1 MYYIGMDLHKQD
13 LVMAVEDE
21 QGPVGRP
28 RRIACR
34 DTEAIRAAV
43 ERWRPFRAVV
53 EASASYRWLYDLVSR
68 QGEMVLAH
76 PLRLRAIATARAK
89 TDKLDAALLARLLRA
104 NLIPAAYVPPERY
117 QRLRDLTRTRARLSY
132 GATLAKNQIH
142 ALLARANVHP
152 PLKTLFGPRGRRY
165 LAGLDLG
172 LSGNLARDELL
183 RRLEHYGRE
192 IAAFD
197 AHLEAVA
204 SEFPEAEALEV
215 LHGIGRYSALLVVAE
230 IGEPERFRNGRQVG
244 AYAGLTARVHQSGK
258 TEHRG
263 SVPASTA
270 GEADGSKQGS
280 RWLRWIL
287 VQAAIKLVRRDER
300 LQAFYQRIRRR
311 AGRNVARVAVARK
324 LAGICWVRLRRW
336 QREQAAA

>member
-1 MYYIGMDLHKQD
+1 MYYIGIDLHKQD
-13 LVMAVEDE
+13 LVMAMEDE
-21 QGPVGRP
+21 RGPVGRP

-34 DTEAIRAAV
+34 DVDAIRAAV
-43 ERWRPFRAVV
+43 QRWRPFRAVV
-53 EASASYRWLYDLVSR
+53 EASASYRWLYDLLTPV
-68 QGEMVLAH
+68 GEVVLAH
-76 PLRLRAIATARAK
+76 PLRLRAITAARAK
-89 TDKLDAALLARLLRA
+89 TDRLDARLLAQLLRA
-104 NLIPAAYVPPERY
+104 NLIPTAYVPPARY
-117 QRLRDLTRTRARLSY
+117 QQLRDLTRSRARLSH
-132 GATLAKNQIH
+132 GATLAKNQMH

-172 LSGNLARDELL
+172 LSGNLARDELV

-192 IAAFD
+192 IATLD

-204 SEFPEAEALEV
+204 SEFPQAEALQV

-244 AYAGLTARVHQSGK
+244 AYAGLTARVHQSGGH
-258 TEHRG
+258 EHRG
-263 SVPASTA
+263 NI
-270 GEADGSKQGS
+270 SKQGS

-300 LQAFYQRIRRR
+300 LANFYQRVRKRR
-311 AGRNVARVAVARK
+311 GRNVARVAVARK

-336 QREQAAA
+336 QREQATA

>member
-1 MYYIGMDLHKQD
+1 
-13 LVMAVEDE
+13 V
-21 QGPVGRP
+21 
-28 RRIACR
+28 
-34 DTEAIRAAV
+34 
-43 ERWRPFRAVV
+43 
-53 EASASYRWLYDLVSR
+53 
-68 QGEMVLAH
+68 
-76 PLRLRAIATARAK
+76 
-89 TDKLDAALLARLLRA
+89 
-104 NLIPAAYVPPERY
+104 
-117 QRLRDLTRTRARLSY
+117 
-132 GATLAKNQIH
+132 H

-152 PLKTLFGPRGRRY
+152 PFKTLFGKGGRRW
-165 LAGLDLG
+165 LAALDLG
-172 LSGNLARDELL
+172 LSGNLARDELV

-192 IAAFD
+192 IAVFD

-244 AYAGLTARVHQSGK
+244 AYAGLTARVHQSGGH
-258 TEHRG
+258 EHRG
-263 SVPASTA
+263 SI
-270 GEADGSKQGS
+270 SKQGS

-300 LQAFYQRIRRR
+300 LGNFYTRVRKRR
-311 AGRNVARVAVARK
+311 GRNVARVAVARK

>member
-1 MYYIGMDLHKQD
+1 MYYIGIDLHKQD

-21 QGPVGRP
+21 HGPVGRP

-34 DTEAIRAAV
+34 DMDAILASV

-53 EASASYRWLYDLVSR
+53 EASASYRWLYDLLSP
-68 QGEMVLAH
+68 QGEVVLAH
-76 PLRLRAIATARAK
+76 PLRLRAITAARAK
-89 TDKLDAALLARLLRA
+89 TDRLDAALLARLLRA

-117 QRLRDLTRTRARLSY
+117 QTLRDLTRSRARLAY
-132 GATLAKNQIH
+132 GATLAKNQVH

-152 PLKTLFGPRGRRY
+152 PFKTPFGKRGRRW

-172 LSGNLARDELL
+172 LAGNLARDELL

-192 IAAFD
+192 VAALD
-197 AHLEAVA
+197 GHLERLA
-204 SEFPEAEALEV
+204 SEFPEAAALEV
-215 LHGIGRYSALLVVAE
+215 LHGIGRYSALLIVAE
-230 IGEPERFRNGRQVG
+230 IGEPERFRNTRQVG
-244 AYAGLTARVHQSGK
+244 AYAGLTARVHQSGAS
-258 TEHRG
+258 EHRG
-263 SVPASTA
+263 
-270 GEADGSKQGS
+270 GISKQGS

-287 VQAAIKLVRRDER
+287 VQAAMKLVRRDER
-300 LQAFYQRIRRR
+300 LANFYQRVRKR

-336 QREQAAA
+336 RRESAAA

>member
-1 MYYIGMDLHKQD
+1 VGKEHDMYYIGMDLHKQD

-21 QGPVGRP
+21 QGPVGRV

-34 DTEAIRAAV
+34 DIEAIRAAV

-76 PLRLRAIATARAK
+76 PLRLRAITAARAK
-89 TDKLDAALLARLLRA
+89 TDRLDAALLARLLRA
-104 NLIPAAYVPPERY
+104 NLIPAAYVPPARY
-117 QRLRDLTRTRARLSY
+117 QRLRDLTRGRARLSY
-132 GATLAKNQIH
+132 GATLAKNQVH
-142 ALLARANVHP
+142 ALLARANVHSP
-152 PLKTLFGPRGRRY
+152 FKTPFGKRGRRW
-165 LAGLDLG
+165 LAALDLG
-172 LSGNLARDELL
+172 LSGNLARDELV

-192 IAAFD
+192 IATFD

-204 SEFPEAEALEV
+204 SEFPEAEALQV

-244 AYAGLTARVHQSGK
+244 AYAGLTARVHQSGGH
-258 TEHRG
+258 EHRG
-263 SVPASTA
+263 
-270 GEADGSKQGS
+270 GISKQGS

-287 VQAAIKLVRRDER
+287 VQAAMKLVRRDER
-300 LQAFYQRIRRR
+300 LANFYQRVRKRR
-311 AGRNVARVAVARK
+311 GRNVARVAVARK